1 MLLAACESQLGNIWV
16 FSRSSN
22 ISINICGPV
31 TCSCHIP
38 TRKSGPQLRV
48 CKCISIQPSPSH
60 HHHERVP
67 VPQNTLS
74 LTGAL
79 VSWPTTRN
87 SPRRRARE
95 TRRRSRRQ
103 PWTWLPCLIIP
114 LGIFNLI
121 LCSVVVV
128 VVVVVAVRVAF
139 PSCDT
144 SWVPI
149 FLNIC
154 ICICMGL
161 PNVTLMIALTVDT
174 VQHMHSPFLFPR
186 TFN

>member
-1 MLLAACESQLGNIWV
+1 MWT
-16 FSRSSN
+16 SN
-22 ISINICGPV
+22 LFMSYSYPEKRTTIARLWMHFHSTATI
-31 TCSCHIP
+31 
-38 TRKSGPQLRV
+38 
-48 CKCISIQPSPSH
+48 SPSSWTGS
-60 HHHERVP
+60 
-67 VPQNTLS
+67 TLS

-79 VSWPTTRN
+79 VSWPTTWN